1 MIAIDLGSNSI
12 RILQMDT
19 QTKKITNH
27 FSKTV
32 RTADGLKSTGVI
44 SAEAIE
50 RIIASIN
57 EAKLQG
63 FDFHNDFVK
72 AVSTQALR
80 VAKNQVE
87 VVEAIY
93 KSTGVKFEI
102 IDGETEAQIT
112 LNGVKRRMELLNL
125 CMDSFMVLDIGGGST
140 ELIFVF
146 KDVVVTKSF
155 PIGIVTLTQSYS
167 SLDEIRANIAQEMQE
182 VQKFINEVYAK
193 YGKAKLFLATAGTPT
208 SVASMKLGLNFKTY
222 DKDKINGTVLSHKDV
237 DIEFKK
243 LFAMS
248 KVEKIEAVG
257 EGRDDLIGTGML
269 IYDSIFIF
277 SGMSESIVVDDG
289 LVEGLLLEG

>member
-1 MIAIDLGSNSI
+1 
-12 RILQMDT
+12 
-19 QTKKITNH
+19 
-27 FSKTV
+27 
-32 RTADGLKSTGVI
+32 
-44 SAEAIE
+44 
-50 RIIASIN
+50 
-57 EAKLQG
+57 
-63 FDFHNDFVK
+63 
-72 AVSTQALR
+72 
-80 VAKNQVE
+80 
-87 VVEAIY
+87 
-93 KSTGVKFEI
+93 
-102 IDGETEAQIT
+102 
-112 LNGVKRRMELLNL
+112 MELLNL

-182 VQKFINEVYAK
+182 VQKFIFEVYANH
-193 YGKAKLFLATAGTPT
+193 GRVKLFLATAGTPT
-208 SVASMKLGLNFKTY
+208 SVASMKLGMNFKTY
-222 DKDKINGTVLSHKDV
+222 DKDKINGTVLYHKDL

-277 SGMSESIVVDDG
+277 SGMNESIVVDDG